1 MFRHLVALSIQCSA
15 IAPRRTARSRHTGLR
30 ARLTRINLPLQ
41 SIVHRVRR
49 RLVLCD
55 EDEFNRH
62 VRCVLERF
70 LREVTALTQGV
81 DGRLRTKE
89 LMDLKRA
96 ASAACEA

>member
-1 MFRHLVALSIQCSA
+1 M
-15 IAPRRTARSRHTGLR
+15 
-30 ARLTRINLPLQ
+30 
-41 SIVHRVRR
+41 
-49 RLVLCD
+49 CD

-96 ASAACEA
+96 ASAACEV